1 MGSMD
6 FLINDIVVGTV
17 LNYKH
22 LPEAQKIIS
31 KALDGTVYGQSTG
44 KATQK
49 YEVDIYCST
58 GSKRNAID
66 SASNDCSEVT
76 MVLRDGI
83 TSIIGIIED
92 ETISW
97 KEWVDGHAVGK
108 FTLVEV

>member
-6 FLINDIVVGTV
+6 FLIDNLVVGTV

-31 KALDGTVYGQSTG
+31 KALDGTIYGQSTG
-44 KATQK
+44 SATQK
-49 YEVDIYCST
+49 YEVDVYCST
-58 GSKRNAID
+58 GSKRQAIN
-66 SASNDCSEVT
+66 SACNDCSEVT
-76 MVLRDGI
+76 MILRDGLTEI
-83 TSIIGIIED
+83 VGIIED